1 MNTTKFIATAIAT
14 TAMAGLVSLSY
25 AQSNIGDTGKTTKP
39 QSANE
44 TAGPSTNTQTAPSGS
59 APNTAGSMNRNNTG
73 TMNNNMG
80 AGTNSGST
88 SGTADTMRSDTMRS
102 DTVRSDTNRST
113 RSGGMSTD
121 SNMDNTGATGTSRGT
136 RERTARA
143 DRG

>member
-1 MNTTKFIATAIAT
+1 MNKTKFIATAIAT

-102 DTVRSDTNRST
+102 DTNRST
-113 RSGGMSTD
+113 RSSGMSSD
-121 SNMDNTGATGTSRGT
+121 RNMDSTGATGTSRGT